1 MWLKDTL
8 PPPPPGTAW
17 SLHRHGD
24 SVQLRLHAKGLLG
37 HELARW
43 GTEDFS
49 RLTPDPV
56 TALTEVATQ
65 MASEHRAGTDSH
77 TAA

>member
-17 SLHRHGD
+17 SLHRRGD
-24 SVQLRLHAKGLLG
+24 SVQLRLHAKGFLG
-37 HELARW
+37 HEIARW

-49 RLTPDPV
+49 HLTPDPV

-65 MASEHRAGTDSH
+65 IAAEHRAGNSQS
-77 TAA
+77 AA